1 MVRLGVVRS
10 GVYVSTVV
18 PRNIIVLVL
27 SDECD
32 ELLHLVHDCIVN
44 CEKIEDNCSDVM
56 TIAVT
61 ANFFKTY
68 GV

>member
-44 CEKIEDNCSDVM
+44 CEKIDTKDNSSDCVQDL
-56 TIAVT
+56 IAE
-61 ANFFKTY
+61 TY
-68 GV
+68 GA